1 MTNELPAYDN
11 LPAKQSRWEVS
22 VHNAARDVLG
32 GFQRPSD
39 KPPGMVVNGRYISA
53 SSSWSNLAHP
63 INLTFRRVRHRLV
76 PFRQE
81 FGQ

>member
-39 KPPGMVVNGRYISA
+39 KPPGMGRQRTVYQR
-53 SSSWSNLAHP
+53 
-63 INLTFRRVRHRLV
+63 F
-76 PFRQE
+76 E
-81 FGQ
+81 